1 MSDNSDPGTAG
12 GAESAFGTSQ
22 SEAAMYD
29 TSVMPGGPDQR
40 AQPGQGE
47 VTAHG
52 QFASQLGP
60 HPSYHGRTV
69 SWVAVAIMVVGFVLG
84 GLGLVASGH
93 SGPIWWLFWTGAGV
107 AVLGLLISLATNM
120 FEDWY

>member
-12 GAESAFGTSQ
+12 GSESGFGTSQ
-22 SEAAMYD
+22 SEAAMHD
-29 TSVMPGGPDQR
+29 TSVMPGGPAGR
-40 AQPGQGE
+40 GE
-47 VTAHG
+47 ITADG

-84 GLGLVASGH
+84 GLGLVAGGH
-93 SGPIWWLFWTGAGV
+93 SGPIWWLFWAGAGV

>member
-1 MSDNSDPGTAG
+1 MPDNSDSGTTDG
-12 GAESAFGTSQ
+12 SEFGFGTSQ
-22 SEAAMYD
+22 SEAAMHE
-29 TSVMPGGPDQR
+29 TSVMPGGP
-40 AQPGQGE
+40 AGQGAVAAE
-47 VTAHG
+47 G
-52 QFASQLGP
+52 LSPSQLGP

-69 SWVAVAIMVVGFVLG
+69 SWVAVSIMVLGFVLG
-84 GLGLVASGH
+84 GIGLVAGGH